1 MASMEAVLDPGDR
14 DLLDFLIEEG
24 GDLGGIPGDGQD
36 VLQVDEILLPE
47 VLSEWDVEDF
57 LNSFLEPSTSPSPPD
72 SSSYSFIHTD
82 HTYSLSWNVQAS
94 PQDDVYIDL
103 DDRELRDVAQE
114 SRVSLQMEEMTFK
127 HEFPPLI
134 LTDEEKRLLEK
145 EGLPLPQTL
154 PLTKAEERALK
165 RVRKKIRNKQSAQ
178 ESRRKRKVYV
188 GGLESRVLACTAQN
202 LELQKK
208 VQLLEK
214 QNLSLLDQLKKFQAL
229 VAEMTTKTTSNSTCI
244 VVLLFSFCLFLF
256 PAIYPSE
263 IRGDQP
269 AAFMLSRQIRSIPN
283 DDDPSLL
290 LESPAWLI
298 EKSEVTS
305 DPSEAITSLASGNSS
320 SDSPVG
326 TSVEQI
332 LKPPDPTHT
341 PLLPLE
347 AIEKQGW
354 TPTTPTIILHGRHS
368 NEM

>member
-1 MASMEAVLDPGDR
+1 MEAVLDPGDR

-24 GDLGGIPGDGQD
+24 GDLRGIPGDGQE
-36 VLQVDEILLPE
+36 VQQVDEILLPE

-57 LNSFLEPSTSPSPPD
+57 LTSLLEPSTSPSPPD

-114 SRVSLQMEEMTFK
+114 SRVSLQMEEMTLK

-208 VQLLEK
+208 VQFLEK

-256 PAIYPSE
+256 PAMYPSE

-290 LESPAWLI
+290 ESPAWLI
-298 EKSEVTS
+298 VEKSEVTS
-305 DPSEAITSLASGNSS
+305 NPSEAVTSLASGNSS
-320 SDSPVG
+320 SDSPAG
-326 TSVEQI
+326 ISVEQI
-332 LKPPDPTHT
+332 LKPSDPTYS
-341 PLLPLE
+341 PPLPLE
-347 AIEKQGW
+347 AIENQGW